1 MGIDKSVSEVRNTH
15 PRLDPVTTAQFDHH
29 WSIDSINL
37 NGKTFYV
44 CGWFYCPDQTC
55 TGVWLEL
62 ISAAGELISS
72 FQLNAGNPRQD
83 VRLFRPQDPQS
94 LHSGFTGLGAWSSVP
109 CATDILRLRCELATG
124 PELFLT
130 IPEERWRAPST
141 SHPRLARMRIRLAH
155 VRHYGLKAVGLIAR
169 GQLGVLRQKV
179 QRQLREQP
187 SEQIPDANR
196 ILQLARPTDQER
208 IHLVVDHRLGGGA
221 NQYRERLISQ
231 YLEQGDTVLILGFQ
245 ITQLSLVLTLRH
257 LEDSH
262 HFLVASGTDLL
273 ASLRK
278 LELTNIIYNTAVSY
292 ANPEQIPI
300 LLTTIKHR
308 NGGTLT
314 LLLHDYFM
322 ICPSH
327 FLIDKTGAYCG
338 IPDADTCRQCLP
350 MNPHGF
356 TSLFSGDIQQ
366 WRAAW
371 KELINQADKILAFSQ
386 ASATLL
392 KKAFPDYFDPDVLQV
407 HPHEVTYLRGQTIEV
422 ESFDPLVIGIVGQI
436 GLHKGA
442 EVVRGLAAE
451 IRRQNGTERIAVI
464 GTLETNADKSIVSET
479 GPYRHDNLAE
489 EIRRSGANLM
499 FLPSIWPET
508 FSYVAQEIIELGLPI
523 VCFDLGAPA
532 ERIRSYPKGFL
543 LSSHNPTELLQELRK
558 FSQSHYSSTSQ
569 SPS

>member
-15 PRLDPVTTAQFDHH
+15 PRLDPVTTAQLDHH

-44 CGWFYCPDQTC
+44 CGWFYCPDRTC
-55 TGVWLEL
+55 TGIWLEL
-62 ISAAGELISS
+62 ISTAGELIGS
-72 FQLNAGNPRQD
+72 FHLNAGNPRQD
-83 VRLFRPQDPQS
+83 VGLFHPQDPEA

-109 CATDILRLRCELATG
+109 CATDMLRLRCELATG
-124 PELFLT
+124 SELLLT

-141 SHPRLARMRIRLAH
+141 SNPRLARMRIRLAH

-179 QRQLREQP
+179 QRQLSEQP
-187 SEQIPDANR
+187 SEQVPDANR
-196 ILQLARPTDQER
+196 ILQLARPSGQEK

-221 NQYRERLISQ
+221 NQYRERLIRQ
-231 YLEQGDTVLILGFQ
+231 YLDQGDTVLILGFQ
-245 ITQLSLVLTLRH
+245 ITQLSLILTLRH
-257 LEDSH
+257 LEDCH
-262 HFLVASGTDLL
+262 HFLVASDTELL

-278 LELTNIIYNTAVSY
+278 LQLTNIIYNTAVSY

-300 LLTTIKHR
+300 FLTTIKHR
-308 NGGTLT
+308 NGGTLM

-327 FLIDKTGAYCG
+327 FLLDKAGAYCG

-350 MNPHGF
+350 VNPHGF

-371 KELINQADKILAFSQ
+371 KELIIHADKILAFSQ

-392 KKAFPDYFDPDVLQV
+392 QKAFPDSLDPDVLQV
-407 HPHEVTYLRGQTIEV
+407 QPHEVTYLRGQTIEV
-422 ESFDPLVIGIVGQI
+422 ESFEPLVIGIVGQI

-442 EVVRGLAAE
+442 EVVRDLAAE

-464 GTLETNADKSIVSET
+464 GTLETNADKSIVRET

-532 ERIRSYPKGFL
+532 ERIRTYSKGFL
-543 LSSHNPTELLQELRK
+543 LSSRHPTELLQELRR
-558 FSQSHYSSTSQ
+558 FSQSHYSSASQ

>member
-1 MGIDKSVSEVRNTH
+1 MGIDESMPEVRNTH
-15 PRLDPVTTAQFDHH
+15 PRLDPVTTAQLDHH

-44 CGWFYCPDQTC
+44 CGWFYSPHQTC
-55 TGVWLEL
+55 NSIWLEL
-62 ISAAGELISS
+62 ISAADELIGS
-72 FQLNAGNPRQD
+72 FQLSAGNPRQD
-83 VRLFRPQDPQS
+83 VGLFHSQDPQA

-109 CATDILRLRCELATG
+109 CATDVLRLRCELADG
-124 PELFLT
+124 SELLLT
-130 IPEERWRAPST
+130 IPEERWRAMST

-179 QRQLREQP
+179 KRQLSDQP
-187 SEQIPDANR
+187 STQIPDANGM
-196 ILQLARPTDQER
+196 LQLAQPTGQER

-221 NQYRERLISQ
+221 NQYRERLIRQ
-231 YLEQGDTVLILGFQ
+231 YLDQGDTVLILGFQ
-245 ITQLSLVLTLRH
+245 ITQLSLVLTLRQLDDH
-257 LEDSH
+257 H
-262 HFLVASGTDLL
+262 HFLVASDAELL
-273 ASLRK
+273 DSLRK
-278 LELTNIIYNTAVSY
+278 IKFANIIYNTAVSY

-300 LLTTIKHR
+300 VLKTLKHR
-308 NGGTLT
+308 NGGMLT

-327 FLIDKTGAYCG
+327 FLLDKAGAYCG

-350 MNPHGF
+350 VNPHGF

-371 KELINQADKILAFSQ
+371 KGLIKEADKIIAFSQ
-386 ASATLL
+386 ASALL
-392 KKAFPDYFDPDVLQV
+392 LQKAFPDTLAPDVLQIQ
-407 HPHEVTYLRGQTIEV
+407 PHEVTYLQGQAIEV
-422 ESFDPLVIGIVGQI
+422 ESSEPLVIGIVGQI

-442 EVVRGLAAE
+442 EVVRDLAAE

-464 GTLETNADKSIVSET
+464 GTLETTADKSIVRET
-479 GPYRHDNLAE
+479 GPYNHDNLAE

-508 FSYVAQEIIELGLPI
+508 FSYVAQEMMELGLPI

-532 ERIRSYPKGFL
+532 ERIRTYSKGFL
-543 LSSHNPTELLQELRK
+543 LSSRHPAELLQELRK
-558 FSQSHYSSTSQ
+558 FSQRHYSSTSQ
-569 SPS
+569 SQS

>member
-1 MGIDKSVSEVRNTH
+1 MGIDKSLPEDRNTH
-15 PRLDPVTTAQFDHH
+15 PRLDQVTTVQLDHH

-44 CGWFYCPDQTC
+44 CGWFFSPNQTC
-55 TGVWLEL
+55 TGIWLEL
-62 ISAAGELISS
+62 ISAAGDLIGS
-72 FQLNAGNPRQD
+72 FQLSTGNPRQD
-83 VRLFRPQDPQS
+83 VGLFHPQDPQA

-109 CATDILRLRCELATG
+109 CATDMLRLRCELAAG
-124 PELFLT
+124 SELLLT
-130 IPEERWRAPST
+130 IPEERWRAVST
-141 SHPRLARMRIRLAH
+141 SHPRLARLRIRLAH
-155 VRHYGLKAVGLIAR
+155 VRHYSLKAVGLIAR

-179 QRQLREQP
+179 QRQLSEQP
-187 SEQIPDANR
+187 STQIPDANLM
-196 ILQLARPTDQER
+196 LQLAQPTGRES

-221 NQYRERLISQ
+221 NQYRERLIRQ
-231 YLEQGDTVLILGFQ
+231 YLDKGDTVLILGFQ

-262 HFLVASGTDLL
+262 HFFVASDTELL
-273 ASLRK
+273 GSLRK
-278 LELTNIIYNTAVSY
+278 IKLTNIIYNTAVSY
-292 ANPEQIPI
+292 ANPDQIPI
-300 LLTTIKHR
+300 LLTTLKHR
-308 NGGTLT
+308 NGGMLT

-327 FLIDKTGAYCG
+327 FLLDKTGTYCG

-350 MNPHGF
+350 VNPHGF
-356 TSLFSGDIQQ
+356 TSLFRGDILQ

-371 KELINQADKILAFSQ
+371 EGLIKQADKILAFSQ
-386 ASATLL
+386 ASASLL
-392 KKAFPDYFDPDVLQV
+392 QKAFPDSLDPHVLHVQ
-407 HPHEVTYLRGQTIEV
+407 PHEVTYLRGQTIKV
-422 ESFDPLVIGIVGQI
+422 ESSKPLVIGIVGQI
-436 GLHKGA
+436 GLHKGS
-442 EVVRGLAAE
+442 EVVRDLAAE

-464 GTLETNADKSIVSET
+464 GTLETTADKSIVRET
-479 GPYRHDNLAE
+479 GPYCHDNLAE

-532 ERIRSYPKGFL
+532 ERIRTYSKGFL
-543 LSSHNPTELLQELRK
+543 LSSRHPTELLQELRML
-558 FSQSHYSSTSQ
+558 SQRHYSSTSQ